1 MRQIFARYSEETVS
15 RIPENF
21 KVTFKLADDGFNANT
36 AAGSSISMLL
46 LCILCCTFRG
56 GGERGAGGLCLIS
69 FQTRWHEQRTI
80 QWGHWTVLKEPVI

>member
-21 KVTFKLADDGFNANT
+21 RVTFKLADDGFNANT

-56 GGERGAGGLCLIS
+56 GGDGGGRPVVNFISTRG
-69 FQTRWHEQRTI
+69 HEQYSSV
-80 QWGHWTVLKEPVI
+80 GHWTVLEEPVI